1 MRLSKEAKIGLFITT
16 ALVVLYSGFT
26 FLQGKTVFKRDPTYY
41 TVFEDV
47 RGLGTGGAV
56 LLHGLQVGKVRSLDM
71 LPGQKLIRVT
81 FTTDRSK
88 HIELT
93 DATVAKLVNNSLLGG
108 RAIELSIKEGKPL
121 PNGGTIVGQVEQD
134 LEKLLTEYSRPI
146 LQDVK
151 DITVRIYQFMT
162 KLVKNTDDV
171 CTNLVMMAQ
180 ELRQAIATNQTTLNA
195 IGKNLADASGV
206 LADKEIGWGPLLA
219 RLNQLADEVE
229 DMKLKDMA
237 VKLNTILNRLA
248 DGPLYKDL
256 DQILI
261 DLDQLLVDIKANPSK
276 YIRLSFF
283 GGNAGNK
290 EPKDNQ

>member
-71 LPGQKLIRVT
+71 LPGQKLVRVT
-81 FTTDRSK
+81 FTIDRSK
-88 HIELT
+88 HIKLT

-108 RAIELSIKEGKPL
+108 RAIELSVQEGKLL

-134 LEKLLTEYSRPI
+134 LEKFLTESSRPI
-146 LQDVK
+146 LEYVK
-151 DITVRIYQFMT
+151 DITVGIHQFMT
-162 KLVKNTDDV
+162 KLVEKTDDV
-171 CTNLVMMAQ
+171 CTTLTMIAQ
-180 ELRQAIATNQTTLNA
+180 ELRQAMATNQAKLNA
-195 IGKNLADASGV
+195 IGQNLAEASGV
-206 LADKEIGWGPLLA
+206 LADKEIGWRPLLA
-219 RLNQLADEVE
+219 KFNKLADEVE

-237 VKLNTILNRLA
+237 VKLNTIVDRLA
-248 DGPLYKDL
+248 EGPLYNDL
-256 DQILI
+256 NQILK

-276 YIRLSFF
+276 YIRLSVF
-283 GGNAGNK
+283 GSQAGNK
-290 EPKDNQ
+290 EPKK

>member
-41 TVFEDV
+41 TVLEDV

-81 FTTDRSK
+81 FTTDKGKR
-88 HIELT
+88 IELT
-93 DATVAKLVNNSLLGG
+93 EATVAKLVNNSLLGG
-108 RAIELSIKEGKPL
+108 RAIELSVKEGKPL

-151 DITVRIYQFMT
+151 DITVRIHQFMT
-162 KLVKNTDDV
+162 KLVENTDDV

-206 LADKEIGWGPLLA
+206 LADKEIGWRPLLA
-219 RLNQLADEVE
+219 RLNQLVDKVE

-237 VKLNTILNRLA
+237 EKLNTILNRLA

-276 YIRLSFF
+276 YIRLSVF
-283 GGNAGNK
+283 GGSVGNK

>member
-71 LPGQKLIRVT
+71 LPGQKLVRVT
-81 FTTDRSK
+81 FTIDRSK
-88 HIELT
+88 HIKLT

-108 RAIELSIKEGKPL
+108 RAIELSVQEGKLL

-134 LEKLLTEYSRPI
+134 LEKFLTESSRPI
-146 LQDVK
+146 LEYVK
-151 DITVRIYQFMT
+151 DITVGIHQFMT
-162 KLVKNTDDV
+162 KLVEKTDDV
-171 CTNLVMMAQ
+171 CTTLTMIAQ
-180 ELRQAIATNQTTLNA
+180 DLRQAMATNQAKLNA
-195 IGKNLADASGV
+195 IGQNLAEASGV
-206 LADKEIGWGPLLA
+206 LADKEIGWRPLLA
-219 RLNQLADEVE
+219 KFNKLADEVE

-237 VKLNTILNRLA
+237 VKLNTIVDRLA
-248 DGPLYKDL
+248 EGPLYNDL
-256 DQILI
+256 NQILR

-276 YIRLSFF
+276 YIRLSVF
-283 GGNAGNK
+283 GSQAGNK
-290 EPKDNQ
+290 EPKK